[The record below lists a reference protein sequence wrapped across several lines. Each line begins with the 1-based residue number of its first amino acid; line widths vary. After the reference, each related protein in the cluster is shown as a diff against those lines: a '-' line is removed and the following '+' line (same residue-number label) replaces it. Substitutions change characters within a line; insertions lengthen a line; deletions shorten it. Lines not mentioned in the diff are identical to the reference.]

1 VGRQTIPK
9 NESPLKK
16 KESRSAFDVDDVT
29 AALGTVDIHKEV
41 GVNDAIAPIKA
52 DFNAALPAL
61 TVSIRQFAQDR
72 LWSVFHLPR
81 NLILA
86 LVGEIG
92 ELAELLQWKGDDD
105 NDGTFALTMTEHD
118 SLSQE
123 LADVTIYLIRFA
135 DVCHVSL
142 KDEME
147 RELSE

>member
-1 VGRQTIPK
+1 VGKTHQW

-16 KESRSAFDVDDVT
+16 KESRSALDLVDLT
-29 AALGTVDIHKEV
+29 GALGDVDIHKD
-41 GVNDAIAPIKA
+41 GVDSASASKSEFA
-52 DFNAALPAL
+52 AALPEL
-61 TVSIRQFAQDR
+61 TLAIRQFAQDR
-72 LWSVFHLPR
+72 LWSIFHLPR

-105 NDGTFALTMTEHD
+105 NEGTFVLSLSELD

-135 DVCHVSL
+135 DVCNVSL

-147 RELSE
+147 RALSE

>member
-1 VGRQTIPK
+1 MA
-9 NESPLKK
+9 L
-16 KESRSAFDVDDVT
+16 DLDDVT
-29 AALGTVDIHKEV
+29 GVLRTVDIAKD
-41 GVNDAIAPIKA
+41 GVDDASAIKA
-52 DFNAALPAL
+52 EFAAVLPAL
-61 TVSIRQFAQDR
+61 TLAIRQFAEDR
-72 LWSVFHLPR
+72 LWSIYHLPR

-105 NDGTFALTMTEHD
+105 NDGSFALTLSDLD

-123 LADVTIYLIRFA
+123 LADVSIYLIRFA

-142 KDEME
+142 KGEME